1 MTDDA
6 LAPLRTALALLS
18 IDPAGLGGL
27 WLRARHGP
35 LRDAVIEAL
44 ALRRVPP
51 SVDDEQLFGGLD
63 VAATLAGGSPVR
75 RRGLL
80 DGGPLM
86 LSMAERTSPA
96 LAGRL
101 AAAMDAGTLPMLVLL
116 DEGEEDGAPAALTDR
131 VAFHI
136 GLDGLRLPPGVDPD
150 LSRTAAT
157 GSATAPA
164 EAVEALTM
172 AAARLGIESPRAVLF
187 ALRAARA
194 HAVHAGRGIVGDA
207 DLATAAALVLA
218 PRATA
223 IPPAEAEAAPPEQ
236 SQTKQGETTPPE
248 EMLVEV
254 ARAALPPD
262 LAERMALARRRGTKG
277 SGAGARRHGNRRG
290 RPLAPRPGTPRS
302 GDRIDLIATLRAA
315 APWQSLRRAALPD
328 DTRPVL
334 IARDDLRLKRFE
346 DRSDRLLVFAVDAS
360 GSTALARLGEAKGAV
375 ELLLAAAY
383 AKRDHVAL
391 IAFRGKEAEM
401 LLPPTRALV
410 QAKRRLAVLPGGGG
424 TPLASALALAHET
437 LEAAGRRGLSP
448 GLVLMTD
455 GKGNVALDG
464 GTDRAAAAAET
475 ERLARTVA
483 ATGHPALVVDT
494 AARPQPG
501 ARQLAR
507 MLEGAY
513 LPLPRADAARLAAS
527 VTATLAS

>member
-1 MTDDA
+1 MTTDPFT
-6 LAPLRTALALLS
+6 PLRTALALLS

-27 WLRARHGP
+27 WLRARHSP
-35 LRDAVIEAL
+35 LRSAVIDAL
-44 ALRRVPP
+44 ALRRMPP
-51 SVDDEQLFGGLD
+51 TVDDEQLFGGLD
-63 VAATLAGGSPVR
+63 VAATLAGSKPVR
-75 RRGLL
+75 RQGLL
-80 DGGPLM
+80 DGTPLM
-86 LSMAERTSPA
+86 LTMAERTPPA

-101 AAAMDAGTLPMLVLL
+101 AAAMDAGTLPTLVLL

-131 VAFHI
+131 VAFHLS
-136 GLDGLRLPPGVDPD
+136 LDGLRLPPGVEPD
-150 LSRTAAT
+150 FSSSVTPGEVETPPAAL
-157 GSATAPA
+157 
-164 EAVEALTM
+164 EALTIT
-172 AAARLGIESPRAVLF
+172 AARLGIDSPRAVLF

-194 HAVHAGRGIVGDA
+194 HAIHAGR
-207 DLATAAALVLA
+207 ATVTDDDMAAAAALVLA
-218 PRATA
+218 PRAMIVPDEQVDA
-223 IPPAEAEAAPPEQ
+223 PPPEQ
-236 SQTKQGETTPPE
+236 AENRPGEATAPE
-248 EMLVEV
+248 EMLVEA

-262 LAERMALARRRGTKG
+262 LAERMALARRRAAKG

-302 GDRIDLIATLRAA
+302 GDRLDLIATLRAA
-315 APWQSLRRAALPD
+315 APWQRLRRTASPD

-334 IARDDLRLKRFE
+334 IAREDLRLKRFE

-360 GSTALARLGEAKGAV
+360 GSTALARLAEAKGAV

-437 LEAAGRRGLSP
+437 LDAAERRGLSP

-464 GTDRAAAAAET
+464 GTDRAAATAET

-494 AARPQPG
+494 ASRPQPG
-501 ARQLAR
+501 ARQLAQL
-507 MLEGAY
+507 LEGEY
-513 LPLPRADAARLAAS
+513 LPLPRADATRLAS
-527 VTATLAS
+527 TITTALAP